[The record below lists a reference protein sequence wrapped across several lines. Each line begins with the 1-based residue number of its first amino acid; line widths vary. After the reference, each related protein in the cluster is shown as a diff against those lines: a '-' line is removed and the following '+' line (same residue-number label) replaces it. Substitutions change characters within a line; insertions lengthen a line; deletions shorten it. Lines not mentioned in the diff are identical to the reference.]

1 MNTIA
6 SAVIL
11 VTVLV
16 GVAISGQIVFRL
28 FVKEDSLV
36 EHHGPAEAMLGVVGT
51 LYSVLLGFLVA
62 GAMEKYAEAKMH
74 TEMEANGVANI
85 FRLARGLEQ
94 EDRLRLRNLC
104 RDYSNEVVTIEWPI
118 MESRGKINHNWQ
130 AYQKLWEAVVSVN
143 PLNERQINLHAAV
156 VQAMEDV
163 GMNRRTRILIAK
175 TGPSTTLWIV
185 LGIGAFITIGFT
197 FVFSS
202 KWAAIQALM
211 TSLVAATLGLNMWLL
226 AVYSTPFSGDLKI
239 NPDMFELLKEN
250 VFNTPDTPARYIH
263 DDPLPASLTAPG
275 KPSKQA
281 TPQKI

>member
-16 GVAISGQIVFRL
+16 GLAISGQILFRM
-28 FVKEDSLV
+28 FIKPDSLV

-85 FRLARGLEQ
+85 FRLARGFDQ
-94 EDRLRLRNLC
+94 EDRLRLRQLC
-104 RDYSNEVVTIEWPI
+104 RDYANEVVTVEWPI
-118 MESRGKINHNWQ
+118 METRGKINHNWQ
-130 AYQKLWEAVVSVN
+130 AYQKLWEATVSVS
-143 PLNERQINLHAAV
+143 PQNERQINLHAATV
-156 VQAMEDV
+156 EAMEEV

-175 TGPSTTLWIV
+175 TGHSTTLWMV
-185 LGIGAFITIGFT
+185 LGIGALITIGFT

-239 NPDMFELLKEN
+239 NPDMFEMLKEN
-250 VFNTPDTPARYIH
+250 VFNVPDTPPRYLH
-263 DDPLPASLTAPG
+263 DPPTAPVGPALQG
-275 KPSKQA
+275 KTSK
-281 TPQKI
+281 

>member
-11 VTVLV
+11 ITVLV
-16 GVAISGQIVFRL
+16 GVAISGQILFRH
-28 FVKEDSLV
+28 FIKPDSLV
-36 EHHGPAEAMLGVVGT
+36 EQHGPAEAMLGVVGT

-85 FRLARGLEQ
+85 FRLARGFEQ
-94 EDRLRLRNLC
+94 DDRIRLRQLC
-104 RDYSNEVVTIEWPI
+104 RDYSNEVVTVEWPI
-118 MESRGKINHNWQ
+118 MEARGKINHHWES
-130 AYQKLWEAVVSVN
+130 YQKLWEAVVSVS
-143 PLNERQINLHAAV
+143 PQNERQNNLHAAAV
-156 VQAMEDV
+156 EAMEDV

-175 TGPSTTLWIV
+175 TGPSTALWMV

-202 KWAAIQALM
+202 KWAGVQALM

-239 NPDMFELLKEN
+239 TPDMFELLKEN
-250 VFNTPDTPARYIH
+250 VFTVPDSPPRYLH
-263 DDPLPASLTAPG
+263 DNSPG
-275 KPSKQA
+275 QQTE
-281 TPQKI
+281 TPQRQKP

>member
-11 VTVLV
+11 VAVLV
-16 GVAISGQIVFRL
+16 GVAISGQVIVRL
-28 FVKEDSLV
+28 FVKPDSLV

-85 FRLARGLEQ
+85 FRLSRGLQ
-94 EDRLRLRNLC
+94 EDDRLRLRNLC
-104 RDYSNEVVTIEWPI
+104 RDYSNEVITIEWPI
-118 MESRGKINHNWQ
+118 MEARGKINHNWQ
-130 AYQKLWEAVVSVN
+130 AYQKLWEAVVSVD
-143 PLNERQINLHAAV
+143 PINERQINLHAAT

-202 KWAAIQALM
+202 KWAGIQALM

-239 NPDMFELLKEN
+239 NADMFELLKEN
-250 VFNTPDTPARYIH
+250 VFNTPDTPPRYLH
-263 DDPLPASLTAPG
+263 DSSPAASPG
-275 KPSKQA
+275 K
-281 TPQKI
+281 

>member
-11 VTVLV
+11 ITVLV
-16 GVAISGQIVFRL
+16 GVAISGQILFRH
-28 FVKEDSLV
+28 FIKPDSLV
-36 EHHGPAEAMLGVVGT
+36 EQHGPAEAMLGVVGT

-85 FRLARGLEQ
+85 FRLARGFEQ
-94 EDRLRLRNLC
+94 EDRIRLRQLC
-104 RDYSNEVVTIEWPI
+104 REYSNEVVTIEWPI
-118 MESRGKINHNWQ
+118 MEARGKINHHWQ
-130 AYQKLWEAVVSVN
+130 SYQKLWEAVVSVS
-143 PLNERQINLHAAV
+143 PQNERQNNLHAAAV
-156 VQAMEDV
+156 EAMEDV

-175 TGPSTTLWIV
+175 TGPSTTLWMV

-202 KWAAIQALM
+202 KWAGVQALM

-239 NPDMFELLKEN
+239 TPDMFEVLKEN
-250 VFNTPDTPARYIH
+250 VFTVPDTPPRFLH
-263 DDPLPASLTAPG
+263 DNSSGQQTET
-275 KPSKQA
+275 S
-281 TPQKI
+281 QKAKNLK

>member
-6 SAVIL
+6 HAVIL
-11 VTVLV
+11 VAVLV
-16 GVAISGQIVFRL
+16 GLAISGQIIFRL
-28 FVKEDSLV
+28 FIKPDSLV

-85 FRLARGLEQ
+85 FRLARGFEPD
-94 EDRLRLRNLC
+94 DRVRCRQLC
-104 RDYSNEVVTIEWPI
+104 REYAKEVEEVEWPL
-118 MESRGKINHNWQ
+118 MESRGNINHQWQ
-130 AYQKLWEAVVSVN
+130 SYQKLWEAVVSVS
-143 PLNERQINLHAAV
+143 PQNEREINLHAAA

-175 TGPSTTLWIV
+175 TGPSTTLWVV
-185 LGIGAFITIGFT
+185 LAIGALITIGFT

-226 AVYSTPFSGDLKI
+226 AVYSSPFSGDLKI
-239 NPDMFELLKEN
+239 NPDMFKLLQEN
-250 VFNTPDTPARYIH
+250 VFSVPDTPPRYLH
-263 DDPLPASLTAPG
+263 DDSPESTY
-275 KPSKQA
+275 KEDKTHKSQ
-281 TPQKI
+281 

>member
-11 VTVLV
+11 ITVLV
-16 GVAISGQIVFRL
+16 GVAISGQILFRH
-28 FVKEDSLV
+28 FIKPDSLV
-36 EHHGPAEAMLGVVGT
+36 EQHGPAEAMLGVVGT

-85 FRLARGLEQ
+85 FRLARGFEQ
-94 EDRLRLRNLC
+94 DDRIRLRQLC
-104 RDYSNEVVTIEWPI
+104 RDYSNEVVTVEWPI
-118 MESRGKINHNWQ
+118 MEARGKINHHWES
-130 AYQKLWEAVVSVN
+130 YQKLWEAVVSVS
-143 PLNERQINLHAAV
+143 PQNERQNNLHAAAV
-156 VQAMEDV
+156 EAMEDV

-175 TGPSTTLWIV
+175 TGPSTALWMV

-202 KWAAIQALM
+202 KWAGVQALM

-239 NPDMFELLKEN
+239 ALDMFELLKEN
-250 VFNTPDTPARYIH
+250 VFTVPDSPPRYLH
-263 DDPLPASLTAPG
+263 DNSPG
-275 KPSKQA
+275 QQTE
-281 TPQKI
+281 TPQRQKP